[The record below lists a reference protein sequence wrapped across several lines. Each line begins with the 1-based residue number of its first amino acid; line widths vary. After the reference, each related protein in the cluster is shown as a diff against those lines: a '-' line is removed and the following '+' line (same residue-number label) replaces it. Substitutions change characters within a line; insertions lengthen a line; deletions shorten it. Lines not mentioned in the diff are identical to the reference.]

1 MITDSLASLVDK
13 VIGKTGQLRSPAW
26 WMHRIFSKVGE
37 ELAELKDKV
46 AALIP
51 KVGANSD
58 YIDTI
63 TPLIDSY
70 FSQPIEFEATH
81 KGTVEYKYGNLY
93 GKGDWVNKQT
103 ANTTAETTE
112 KLKFYGNINFSADD
126 SSYNTTLISLA
137 LPNGTLFVQPKKMF
151 YGRVRLATLVLPEC
165 VKLGKDASEMF
176 YGCSALTTLDVSGFD
191 TSKVTNMDSMFRGC
205 SSLTALDVSG
215 FDTSKVTDMNYMFR
229 GCSSLTALDVSGFD
243 TSKVTNMGYM
253 FYNCS
258 KLTALDVNGFDTS
271 KVTNMGYMFYY
282 CYALTTVTG
291 TITGIKVSLD
301 LSYSP
306 LTNASAMVFI
316 NGLAEV
322 TTAKTITFKATTY
335 TTLTEE
341 QIAVATSKGW
351 TVAST

>member
-37 ELAELKDKV
+37 ELTELKDKV

-151 YGRVRLATLVLPEC
+151 YGRVRLATLVLPDC
-165 VKLGKDASEMF
+165 VKLGTDASEMF
-176 YGCSALTTLDVSGFD
+176 SCCSA
-191 TSKVTNMDSMFRGC
+191 
-205 SSLTALDVSG
+205 LTALDVSG
-215 FDTSKVTDMNYMFR
+215 WDTSKVTDMNSMFSC
-229 GCSSLTALDVSGFD
+229 CSALTALDVSGFD
-243 TSKVTNMGYM
+243 TSKVTNMYSM
-253 FYNCS
+253 FYN
-258 KLTALDVNGFDTS
+258 
-271 KVTNMGYMFYY
+271 

-291 TITGIKVSLD
+291 TITGIKESLD
-301 LSYSP
+301 LRYSP

-322 TTAKTITFKATTY
+322 TTAQTITFKATTY
-335 TTLTEE
+335 ATLTEE

-351 TVAST
+351 TVASA